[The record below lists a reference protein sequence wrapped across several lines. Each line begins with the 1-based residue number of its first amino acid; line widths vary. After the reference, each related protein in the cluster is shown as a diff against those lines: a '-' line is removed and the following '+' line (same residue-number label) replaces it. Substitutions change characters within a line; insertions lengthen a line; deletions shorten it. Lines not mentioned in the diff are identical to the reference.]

1 MSIPTRKIGQ
11 AAVSEIGF
19 GAMGISSFYGA
30 VESDE
35 ERFKVCHPE
44 HQHGAEPNQ
53 SILYRFWTPHMREG
67 ATTGI
72 LRTYMVIPKSSL
84 GNGARHL
91 SHV

>member
-44 HQHGAEPNQ
+44 HQRGAV
-53 SILYRFWTPHMREG
+53 SLISLFF
-67 ATTGI
+67 TGFG
-72 LRTYMVIPKSSL
+72 RCTCGRVQSL
-84 GNGARHL
+84 GYCARIW
-91 SHV
+91 